1 MDIDTLRSD
10 ERALASP
17 LDPALD
23 IRIVDFARQGDV
35 LVIPERLLPLNEEP
49 VRPIPAQGVAVVR
62 GEYGGHTHQLVAD
75 GEVRFAESAPS
86 VEVDDGD
93 ALVVGVI
100 RVGEGSV
107 GYLIH
112 PEHGAIGLAPGGYTV
127 RRQREWSEVVRFVN
141 D

>member
-1 MDIDTLRSD
+1 MDIDTLRAD
-10 ERALASP
+10 ETALASP

-35 LVIPERLLPLNEEP
+35 LVVPERLLPLSEEP
-49 VRPIPAQGVAVVR
+49 MRSIPAEGVALVR

-75 GEVRFAESAPS
+75 GEVQFVESAPS
-86 VEVDDGD
+86 VDVDEAD
-93 ALVVGVI
+93 ALDVGVI

-127 RRQREWSEVVRFVN
+127 RRQREWSEVARFVN